1 MKDLKK
7 IIKTKLQEAV
17 GLGVMIQ
24 SLGGNEETVNAVK
37 SALGKT
43 IETVK
48 LEDNELIF
56 NFTDGTGL
64 KMFDNGQ
71 SSNEY
76 RYMRTDDDLSD
87 FEGATLLD
95 FELKDGPHMED
106 EYGEHEV
113 QFLDVK
119 TSNGV
124 FQMANH
130 NEHNGYYGVFWIVA
144 RSF

>member
-1 MKDLKK
+1 MLG
-7 IIKTKLQEAV
+7 V
-17 GLGVMIQ
+17 GVMIQ
-24 SLGGNEETVNAVK
+24 SLFGNEETVNAVK

-48 LEDNELIF
+48 LEDNELLF
-56 NFTDGTGL
+56 KFTDGTGL
-64 KMFDNGQ
+64 KMFDDGQ
-71 SSNEY
+71 SCCED

-95 FELKDGPHMED
+95 FELKDAPTMED
-106 EYGEHEV
+106 EYGDHEI

-130 NEHNGYYGVFWIVA
+130 NEHNGYYGGFCIVA